1 MVLIQF
7 FQVLHQL
14 VEAVVDTVLLQVQVK
29 MEGQVE
35 VVVEDLLLLYQQV
48 LVILLL
54 QLLHREIQVDLEEVK
69 VQIKDLAVVVEL

>member
-1 MVLIQF
+1 
-7 FQVLHQL
+7 L
-14 VEAVVDTVLLQVQVK
+14 VEAVVETVLLQVQVK

>member
-1 MVLIQF
+1 
-7 FQVLHQL
+7 
-14 VEAVVDTVLLQVQVK
+14 VEAVVETVLLQVQVK